1 MYVTR
6 PKFIKCDSQITPTSF
21 IGGWMKI
28 EIEITEEEIKNAIER
43 KVRVAIADQTNVWGF
58 DDYVKGE
65 VKKAIPLAV
74 DKLISECLSN
84 HDGIKNKVIEKIEKA
99 MTAKVQA
106 ALKMKA

>member
-1 MYVTR
+1 MKVE
-6 PKFIKCDSQITPTSF
+6 IK
-21 IGGWMKI
+21 
-28 EIEITEEEIKNAIER
+28 ITEDEIKSAIER
-43 KVRVAIADQTNVWGF
+43 KVRVAIADQTNSWGF
-58 DDYVKGE
+58 DDFVKGE

-74 DKLISECLSN
+74 DKLISEILTD